1 MAWHYHLSL
10 TLLLLAG
17 ILAAAAAAVAA
28 DLPGGK
34 KVTITMTYAATDP
47 PASGKKIGIS
57 VRYVDGG
64 SSDNQFH
71 LDCDDDEPLGLAV
84 QYLLMTLEKQ
94 RDHEQASRSDFR
106 RGSRCSGD
114 GKAVGELRLEIELLI
129 LLV

>member
-1 MAWHYHLSL
+1 MARRYHLSL
-10 TLLLLAG
+10 SLLLLAG
-17 ILAAAAAAVAA
+17 ILAAAAATMAA

-34 KVTITMTYAATDP
+34 TVTITMTYEAADP

-64 SSDNQFH
+64 SDNQFH

-114 GKAVGELRLEIELLI
+114 GKAVGDLRLEIELLI

>member
-1 MAWHYHLSL
+1 MARRYHLSL
-10 TLLLLAG
+10 SLLLLAG
-17 ILAAAAAAVAA
+17 ILAAAAATMAA

-34 KVTITMTYAATDP
+34 TVTITMTYAAADP

-64 SSDNQFH
+64 SDNQFH

-94 RDHEQASRSDFR
+94 RDHEQASRS
-106 RGSRCSGD
+106 
-114 GKAVGELRLEIELLI
+114 EL
-129 LLV
+129 